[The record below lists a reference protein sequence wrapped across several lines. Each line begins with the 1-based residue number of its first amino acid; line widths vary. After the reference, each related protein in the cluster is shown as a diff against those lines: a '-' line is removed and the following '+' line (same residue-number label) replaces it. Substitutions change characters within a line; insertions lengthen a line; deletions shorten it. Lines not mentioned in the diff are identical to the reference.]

1 MNRRW
6 VPRAIGLPLLL
17 LMGVAYPQAQP
28 EQAAAPPAQ
37 ASQTA
42 AVGGAGNTE
51 SLLRRLS

>member
-1 MNRRW
+1 MSRRW

-42 AVGGAGNTE
+42 VSAEQATPE